1 MTVGVTERIR
11 QAVAD
16 TPTGA
21 FVRSRD
27 LVPIAGSR
35 SAVDT
40 ALHRLADSESLVP
53 VRPGLYFKGKRT
65 RFGVT
70 RPDPLT
76 VGFEVARLRGFDTGV
91 GPAGV
96 TAARHLG
103 LTTQVSADEEIAVP
117 GRAPAEPRGVRY
129 RSRSAVGRRDL
140 ASTEIAVLELLREWP
155 RYSERSWAEFIATVA
170 RLFVQGAVDVD
181 KVKAAAALEHH
192 TAARARAVELADAV
206 HAASTR

>member
-11 QAVAD
+11 QVVGD

-27 LVPIAGSR
+27 LVSMTTSR
-35 SAVDT
+35 AAVDT
-40 ALHRLADSESLVP
+40 ALHRLADSEPLVS

-76 VGFEVARLRGFDTGV
+76 VGFEVARLRGYETGV

-96 TAARHLG
+96 TAAHHLG
-103 LTTQVSADEEIAVP
+103 LTTQVPAVQELAVP
-117 GRAPAEPRGVRY
+117 GRPPAEPLGVHFC
-129 RSRSAVGRRDL
+129 SRAAAGRRHL
-140 ASTEIAVLELLREWP
+140 GRTEVAILELLREWP
-155 RYSERSWAEFIATVA
+155 RYSESSWAEFITTVT
-170 RLFVQGAVDVD
+170 RLCTQGAVDVD
-181 KVKAAAALEHH
+181 KIKAAAALEHH
-192 TAARARAVELADAV
+192 PAARARAVELADAV
-206 HAASTR
+206 HAALTR